1 VRRLTKKHLLAL
13 AVVVAIGVIFLVAT
27 GRIDVLRLGLLAAA
41 CLLLP
46 GLGWARRSHVRDAGD
61 RLALAIAI
69 SICALTVIGS
79 AMAVAG
85 RWSTLAGAVG
95 LVAIAAAGFI
105 PHRALTAV
113 RAGLVAAL
121 KWFIH
126 LFAGP
131 DEYSPVS
138 LRRVQGDASP
148 DDRGRGEALVSSRSR
163 QA

>member
-1 VRRLTKKHLLAL
+1 MHRLTKKYLLAL
-13 AVVVAIGVIFLVAT
+13 AVAVAIGVIFLVAT
-27 GRIDVLRLGLLAAA
+27 GRIDVLRLGLLAGA

-46 GLGWARRSHVRDAGD
+46 GLGWARRSRVRDAGD

-69 SICALTVIGS
+69 SICALTVIGT

-85 RWSTLAGAVG
+85 RWSTPAGAVA
-95 LVAIAAAGFI
+95 LAAVAAAGFI

-113 RAGLVAAL
+113 HAGLVAAL
-121 KWFIH
+121 KWLIN

-131 DEYSPVS
+131 DEYPPVS

-148 DDRGRGEALVSSRSR
+148 DDRDRGESPVSSRWR